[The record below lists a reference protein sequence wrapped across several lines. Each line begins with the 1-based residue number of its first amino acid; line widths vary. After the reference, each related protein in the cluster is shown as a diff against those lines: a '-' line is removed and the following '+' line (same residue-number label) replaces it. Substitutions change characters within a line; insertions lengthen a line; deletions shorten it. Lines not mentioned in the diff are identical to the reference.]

1 ESVLTN
7 GMWRATRFPELRA
20 QVKCSGAFH
29 TVVRTADGR
38 VCLLDHSRQ
47 MIWRE
52 FVLRRL
58 RGQVCRCV
66 RLLLD
71 WRECLEDPDIR
82 RVPDGKISG
91 LACRSFY
98 RPPADFRRGAIEA
111 AELWQARGPVPWE
124 SEADNG
130 PPLSQRPSF
139 LSDIINRLLHG
150 PCSLPPEVRAVIQ
163 CRRSRD
169 YQLIIQQHDVKRYE
183 RPITR
188 HWMARVHAAGAG
200 VLDGCL

>member
-98 RPPADFRRGAIEA
+98 RPPAHFPPPAPA
-111 AELWQARGPVPWE
+111 APQFCHPPPPVP
-124 SEADNG
+124 SA
-130 PPLSQRPSF
+130 PQ
-139 LSDIINRLLHG
+139 
-150 PCSLPPEVRAVIQ
+150 A
-163 CRRSRD
+163 
-169 YQLIIQQHDVKRYE
+169 
-183 RPITR
+183 
-188 HWMARVHAAGAG
+188 
-200 VLDGCL
+200 